1 MKRVFFKVLSLMLI
15 VIMLTTSIPLNSL
28 AANDANGVIN
38 NSTVEIKDTNSFSKI
53 LADDVDMSKST
64 VDMPYYISKIEFNDN
79 VATVEYYNQSTC
91 RLLVVI
97 YDENTE
103 EMITSEVAEIG
114 EESLETKITFE
125 DSYPENFL
133 AKGFLIDYDNAALCP
148 AFVCRTYTT
157 EFKEIQE
164 KTVYDFDS
172 EKVISFDNTDDNNFA
187 VLSDEAI
194 VINGSDERNTLVSA
208 DVDNNIY
215 KIKNI
220 DDSVKNLQSGDV
232 VYFDNDDLLNL
243 VTIKIKSITV
253 NGTEATIV
261 AEDSEM
267 EDIFDFVK
275 IDSST
280 SAGEGEYSAEGADED
295 VEYLGDVSY
304 ETGEAEISTQAVSGG
319 SDFTPSK
326 KWKIAEKEVKNKNGK
341 ANALFSATL
350 IFGVNIVFSYYL
362 SRNFKEVS
370 FVASPFI
377 KVSAS
382 ASGTIETLSIKLGS
396 LSFTPIT
403 GIFIGFEP
411 RFTVKFSGELSFSG
425 ELNFAIGLGFNSR
438 DGFANKC
445 QAPHLITELKSAV
458 RVFIGFD
465 LRPYMAVLSKH
476 AAKITMSGEVGV
488 EAIAQMSKN
497 SDTAADPANVDH
509 SCKQCIAG
517 EINALMTIG
526 VKVSFGEDTWIE
538 KSYEST
544 IFRLK
549 VKITDFYYSFTYN
562 EFGFTG
568 CPHIFKE
575 FTVTVFDSDKKRVWV
590 AKVLIDNETQFTE
603 ENGVAKFKM
612 NLGKH
617 LLKASKEDY
626 ATFAM
631 NITVKPDSQ
640 NFLCPLF
647 KKSTNKPGGETGGN
661 KPGGETGGSTS
672 DGTGSNDSVFTGTEA
687 TGTIINFGSYPQS
700 EVKNEATIK
709 RLDKIT
715 KNWISYEYYSGT
727 GNEYDGNMKPSDYMK
742 YADFE
747 YGGNKYRAV
756 TFSEYRPIATHY
768 VAANTFINSHDEQ
781 WRNGYCNYNTY
792 YFKYEPLRWRV
803 LDAKTG
809 LIVCDSAIDSQAYNN
824 YIISADEPIDEYGT
838 YEYYGDSNKTYYAN
852 NWEHSSIRKW
862 LNNEFYDTA
871 FSTSQQGKIQQLTR
885 KNKCSIQGN
894 YFCGPTSEKVT
905 LLSYDDIYNANYG
918 FATDWYENDMA
929 KCRKC
934 TDYAKCQGIFD
945 FYFENWCSWWLR
957 TPATLD
963 SQAYISDY
971 EYNNNEFGSGNCLQ
985 SDVNLTIYGV
995 VPALNLT
1002 PSTISTASILDGEIF
1017 ADEMTGETELFTAD
1031 EFTLDGAVDG
1041 NCYMIYGIKDYSDKL
1056 LVSSENLVYADQS
1069 VAENKTVT
1077 LPYRAEEENNVT
1089 VIAVGDFGNGTETK
1103 ILSPQEIKASVNSVS
1118 ISDVTLNYKKST
1130 TIKPTIKADDGAKY
1144 TVEYSSSN
1152 TKVATVDNNGKVY
1165 GAKKGSATITCTVT
1179 DSNGNVATDTCKV
1192 TVGYSFGQ
1200 WLIVIVLFG
1209 WIWY

>member
-1 MKRVFFKVLSLMLI
+1 MKRVFLKVLSLMLI

-549 VKITDFYYSFTYN
+549 VKITDFYSTTASQLKN
-562 EFGFTG
+562 AVNTLIKQGVSG
-568 CPHIFKE
+568 IIIDLRAVSNG
-575 FTVTVFDSDKKRVWV
+575 TVEHATDALDVLVPV
-590 AKVLIDNETQFTE
+590 A
-603 ENGVAKFKM
+603 
-612 NLGKH
+612 
-617 LLKASKEDY
+617 
-626 ATFAM
+626 
-631 NITVKPDSQ
+631 
-640 NFLCPLF
+640 
-647 KKSTNKPGGETGGN
+647 
-661 KPGGETGGSTS
+661 S
-672 DGTGSNDSVFTGTEA
+672 DGTKALATAVDKNGEAIETFTSDADS
-687 TGTIINFGSYPQS
+687 INVST
-700 EVKNEATIK
+700 VI
-709 RLDKIT
+709 LVDKDT
-715 KNWISYEYYSGT
+715 SG
-727 GNEYDGNMKPSDYMK
+727 
-742 YADFE
+742 
-747 YGGNKYRAV
+747 
-756 TFSEYRPIATHY
+756 
-768 VAANTFINSHDEQ
+768 
-781 WRNGYCNYNTY
+781 
-792 YFKYEPLRWRV
+792 
-803 LDAKTG
+803 
-809 LIVCDSAIDSQAYNN
+809 
-824 YIISADEPIDEYGT
+824 
-838 YEYYGDSNKTYYAN
+838 
-852 NWEHSSIRKW
+852 
-862 LNNEFYDTA
+862 
-871 FSTSQQGKIQQLTR
+871 
-885 KNKCSIQGN
+885 
-894 YFCGPTSEKVT
+894 
-905 LLSYDDIYNANYG
+905 
-918 FATDWYENDMA
+918 
-929 KCRKC
+929 
-934 TDYAKCQGIFD
+934 
-945 FYFENWCSWWLR
+945 
-957 TPATLD
+957 PA
-963 SQAYISDY
+963 
-971 EYNNNEFGSGNCLQ
+971 
-985 SDVNLTIYGV
+985 
-995 VPALNLT
+995 
-1002 PSTISTASILDGEIF
+1002 
-1017 ADEMTGETELFTAD
+1017 ELFACDMRDFGKAKLVGTA
-1031 EFTLDGAVDG
+1031 T
-1041 NCYMIYGIKDYSDKL
+1041 K
-1056 LVSSENLVYADQS
+1056 
-1069 VAENKTVT
+1069 
-1077 LPYRAEEENNVT
+1077 
-1089 VIAVGDFGNGTETK
+1089 GNGTMQRVYQ
-1103 ILSPQEIKASVNSVS
+1103 LSDGGAVKLTVAEIKPYT
-1118 ISDVTLNYKKST
+1118 SDVYNGVGLTPDYLVELSSQKNNRLALLSHSEDEQYQ
-1130 TIKPTIKADDGAKY
+1130 KANSLLTSSAGAD
-1144 TVEYSSSN
+1144 E
-1152 TKVATVDNNGKVY
+1152 
-1165 GAKKGSATITCTVT
+1165 
-1179 DSNGNVATDTCKV
+1179 
-1192 TVGYSFGQ
+1192 Q
-1200 WLIVIVLFG
+1200 
-1209 WIWY
+1209 

>member
-1 MKRVFFKVLSLMLI
+1 MKRAFFKVLSLMLI

-103 EMITSEVAEIG
+103 EMITSEIAEIG

-172 EKVISFDNTDDNNFA
+172 EKVISFDDTDDNNFV

-295 VEYLGDVSY
+295 VEYLGNVSY

-350 IFGVNIVFSYYL
+350 IFGANIVFSYYL

-458 RVFIGFD
+458 RIFIGFD

-517 EINALMTIG
+517 EISALMTIG

-590 AKVLIDNETQFTE
+590 AKVLIDDEIQFTE

-647 KKSTNKPGGETGGN
+647 KKSTNKPGGD
-661 KPGGETGGSTS
+661 TGGSTS
-672 DGTGSNDSVFTGTEA
+672 DETGSNDSVFTGTEA

-700 EVKNEATIK
+700 EVTNST
-709 RLDKIT
+709 L
-715 KNWISYEYYSGT
+715 ISKLETAGSKYQWVDYYYAGT
-727 GNEYDGNMKPSDYMK
+727 GDWDDGNTKPV
-742 YADFE
+742 ADMMLKDIT
-747 YGGNKYRAV
+747 YGDSKYRAV
-756 TFSEYRPIATHY
+756 KIKKYRPSSSAQS
-768 VAANTFINSHDEQ
+768 N
-781 WRNGYCNYNTY
+781 NGYYSDNVY
-792 YFKYEPLRWRV
+792 YFKYEPLKWRV
-803 LDAKTG
+803 LNASTG
-809 LIVCDSAIDSQAYNN
+809 LVVCDSAIDVHPYNHNSDIIFADGN
-824 YIISADEPIDEYGT
+824 YW
-838 YEYYGDSNKTYYAN
+838 GDSNKTYYAN
-852 NWEHSSIRKW
+852 DWENSNLRAW
-862 LNNEFYDTA
+862 LNNDFYNTA
-871 FSTSQQGKIQQLTR
+871 FSKTQQDRIKELIR
-885 KNKCSIQGN
+885 ENKGVVGSKYDSN
-894 YFCGPTSEKVT
+894 PTSDKIT
-905 LLSYDDIYNANYG
+905 LLAYKDVLNTNYG
-918 FATDWYENDMA
+918 FSYSSSSDTARY
-929 KCRKC
+929 RKG
-934 TDYAKCQGIFD
+934 TDYAKCQGVD
-945 FYFENWCSWWLR
+945 VSSDYGGNSSWWLR
-957 TPATLD
+957 SP
-963 SQAYISDY
+963 YYSDCVAGVY
-971 EYNNNEFGSGNCLQ
+971 PGGYTSGFGPLF
-985 SDVNLTIYGV
+985 NLGV
-995 VPALNLT
+995 VPALNLSQSEIDTYSSITSGEIAAEEVMDENT
-1002 PSTISTASILDGEIF
+1002 PRTSLAAQAGYASI
-1017 ADEMTGETELFTAD
+1017 AND

-1041 NCYMIYGIKDYSDKL
+1041 NSYMIYGIKDYSDKL

-1103 ILSPQEIKASVNSVS
+1103 ILSPQESKASVNSVS
-1118 ISDVTLNYKKST
+1118 VSDVTLNYKKSA
-1130 TIKPTIKADDGAKY
+1130 TIKPTVKADDGAEY

-1152 TKVATVDNNGKVY
+1152 TKVATVDENGKIY

-1179 DSNGNVATDTCKV
+1179 DSNGNIVTDTCKV
-1192 TVGYSFGQ
+1192 TVKYSFGQ
-1200 WLIVIVLFG
+1200 WLIVILLFG

>member
-1 MKRVFFKVLSLMLI
+1 MKRAFFKVLSLMLI

-172 EKVISFDNTDDNNFA
+172 EKVISFDDTDDNNFV

-295 VEYLGDVSY
+295 VEYLGNVSY

-326 KWKIAEKEVKNKNGK
+326 KWKIAEKEVKSKNGK

-350 IFGVNIVFSYYL
+350 IFGANIVFSYYL

-458 RVFIGFD
+458 RIFIGFD

-544 IFRLK
+544 VFRLK

-562 EFGFTG
+562 EFGFAG

-590 AKVLIDNETQFTE
+590 AKVLIDNEIQFTE

-647 KKSTNKPGGETGGN
+647 KKSTNKPGGETGG
-661 KPGGETGGSTS
+661 STS

-715 KNWISYEYYSGT
+715 KNWTSYEYYSGT
-727 GNEYDGNMKPSDYMK
+727 GNIDDGNMKPSDYMK

-756 TFSEYRPIATHY
+756 TFSKYRPYRTGY
-768 VAANTFINSHDEQ
+768 TSSTSNSFQDDH
-781 WRNGYCNYNTY
+781 GYYTGNTY
-792 YFKYEPLRWRV
+792 YFKYEPLKWRV
-803 LDAKTG
+803 LNASTG
-809 LIVCDSAIDSQAYNN
+809 LVVCDSIIDSQPYNN
-824 YIISADEPIDEYGT
+824 YFLEVYEVYDECWEYW
-838 YEYYGDSNKTYYAN
+838 GDSNKKHYAS
-852 NWEHSSIRKW
+852 NWEYSSLRAW
-862 LNNEFYDTA
+862 LNNDFYNTA
-871 FSTSQQGKIQQLTR
+871 FSKTQQGRIQMLIR
-885 KNKCSIQGN
+885 ENKCPWDSKYDSN
-894 YFCGPTSEKVT
+894 PTSDKIT
-905 LLSYDDIYNANYG
+905 LLSDDDVFNTSYG
-918 FATDWYENDMA
+918 FSSSNSNDTA
-929 KCRKC
+929 RYRKE
-934 TDYAKCQGIFD
+934 TDYAKCQGLEID
-945 FYFENWCSWWLR
+945 YPNWRLR
-957 TPATLD
+957 SPERSYGTANVTF
-963 SQAYISDY
+963 
-971 EYNNNEFGSGNCLQ
+971 FG
-985 SDVNLTIYGV
+985 DVLYAPVDCTHEGV
-995 VPALNLT
+995 VPALNLSQSEIDTYSSITSGEIAAEEVMDENT
-1002 PSTISTASILDGEIF
+1002 PRTSLAAQAGYASI
-1017 ADEMTGETELFTAD
+1017 AND

-1041 NCYMIYGIKDYSDKL
+1041 NSYMIYGIKDYSDKL

-1103 ILSPQEIKASVNSVS
+1103 ILSPQESKASVNSVS
-1118 ISDVTLNYKKST
+1118 VSDVTLNYKKSA
-1130 TIKPTIKADDGAKY
+1130 TIKPTVKADDGAEY

-1152 TKVATVDNNGKVY
+1152 TKVATVDENGKIY

-1179 DSNGNVATDTCKV
+1179 DSNGNIVADTCKV
-1192 TVGYSFGQ
+1192 TVKYSFGQ
-1200 WLIVIVLFG
+1200 WLIVILLFG

>member
-1 MKRVFFKVLSLMLI
+1 MKRAFFKVLSLMLI

-38 NSTVEIKDTNSFSKI
+38 NSTAEIKETNSFSKI

-172 EKVISFDNTDDNNFA
+172 EKVISFDDTDDNNFA

-350 IFGVNIVFSYYL
+350 IFGANIVFSYYL

-590 AKVLIDNETQFTE
+590 AKVLIDDEIQFTE

-727 GNEYDGNMKPSDYMK
+727 GNMDDGNMKPSDYMK

-756 TFSEYRPIATHY
+756 TFSKYRPVATY
-768 VAANTFINSHDEQ
+768 KNNNIENDDNDSVDLTYQYD
-781 WRNGYCNYNTY
+781 NGYYKNKVY
-792 YFKYEPLRWRV
+792 YFKYEPIKWRV
-803 LDAKTG
+803 LDASSG
-809 LIVCDSAIDSQAYNN
+809 LILCDSAIDSQTYNN
-824 YIISADEPIDEYGT
+824 YILESGCK
-838 YEYYGDSNKTYYAN
+838 YYGDSSKSYYASD
-852 NWEHSSIRKW
+852 WENSSLRSW
-862 LNNEFYDTA
+862 LNESFYNTA
-871 FSTSQQGKIQQLTR
+871 FTENQRAKILTTTNE
-885 KNKCSIQGN
+885 NKSAWHSGYDSANTEDKI
-894 YFCGPTSEKVT
+894 F
-905 LLSYDDIYNANYG
+905 LLSFHETFESTYG
-918 FATDWYENDMA
+918 FISDITYDMA
-929 KCRKC
+929 RQRKG
-934 TDYAKCQGIFD
+934 TDYAKCQGLRVD
-945 FYFENWCSWWLR
+945 HDVHSCYYGNSMWWLR
-957 TPATLD
+957 TPEAGGAAVAVGDRGKVTR
-963 SQAYISDY
+963 S
-971 EYNNNEFGSGNCLQ
+971 GSPVELLKG
-985 SDVNLTIYGV
+985 I

-1002 PSTISTASILDGEIF
+1002 PSTFSTASILDGEIF

-1031 EFTLDGAVDG
+1031 EFTLAGAVDG

-1118 ISDVTLNYKKST
+1118 VSDVTLNYKKSA
-1130 TIKPTIKADDGAKY
+1130 TIKPTVKADDGAEY

-1152 TKVATVDNNGKVY
+1152 TKVAMVDNNGKVY